1 MLLVR
6 SLDSLARNFHACRSL
21 VRDPLLLLL
30 VHLLVLRVAAL
41 MLDIQVTLIVLRL
54 YYLVVCFLVTAV
66 QCVCIGLSFLVRQSV
81 ARCMPCMSAS
91 LERHWARQV
100 TSWFPL
106 IGDAIVVAAAENLG
120 KAEPARLL
128 AAPIRRR
135 PLLHDGVWTAR
146 SAHLLCVVEG
156 LARSGGSARS
166 SIKLSSGGHWLDKYF
181 LIGSVGSSPLGCQQP
196 LVMMHIRWRIL
207 IIVVRAVIRILL
219 PRHLAIRV
227 GVVLVIMELPTG
239 WGISLLQLS
248 HHVWYLHF
256 LLLIMLIFWLFNVIH
271 CGDCL

>member
-1 MLLVR
+1 MLLAWSV
-6 SLDSLARNFHACRSL
+6 DGLARNFHACGSL
-21 VRDPLLLLL
+21 VRDPILLLL
-30 VHLLVLRVAAL
+30 VHLLVLRIAAL

-54 YYLVVCFLVTAV
+54 FYLVVFLVSAV
-66 QCVCIGLSFLVRQSV
+66 QCFRIGLGFMVRRSV
-81 ARCMPCMSAS
+81 ARRMPCMSAS
-91 LERHWARQV
+91 LERHRARQV

-106 IGDAIVVAAAENLG
+106 IGNAIVVAAAENLG

-128 AAPIRRR
+128 AGIIRRR
-135 PLLHDGVWTAR
+135 PLLHVGVSTAR

-156 LARSGGSARS
+156 LARSGWSARF
-166 SIKLSSGGHWLDKYF
+166 SIKLSSRGHGRDKNF
-181 LIGSVGSSPLGCQQP
+181 LVDSVGNSPLGCQQP

-207 IIVVRAVIRILL
+207 IIVVWAVIRILF

-248 HHVWYLHF
+248 HHERYLHF
-256 LLLIMLIFWLFNVIH
+256 LLLMMLIFWLFNVIH
-271 CGDCL
+271 CVDCL